1 MPQLE
6 RFPVACATDSA
17 QRTFHLLTSQA
28 PPAHERLQ
36 EMLQIL
42 SRFHIMV
49 FDQASAE
56 IMERLRRRHR
66 RRKRY
71 ADLLAV
77 ALQHLGY
84 KTKMAGG

>member
-1 MPQLE
+1 
-6 RFPVACATDSA
+6 
-17 QRTFHLLTSQA
+17 
-28 PPAHERLQ
+28 
-36 EMLQIL
+36 MLQIL

-77 ALQHLGY
+77 ALQHFGY
-84 KTKMAGG
+84 KTKMDGG